1 MKKILLSISIIILSF
16 SLTLQTDAAWEKEME
31 SFKKQDQQNPP
42 QLGQILFV
50 GSSTFTLWK
59 TMQDDMPEIP
69 LINRGFGGS
78 KVTDLIEHFDTVIAP
93 YHPKQIVIY
102 EGDNDIVSGASPK
115 KILENYKQL
124 LQKIRALY
132 PEIPV
137 TIISVKP
144 CESRKDKLIAIAVL
158 NDMLNVW
165 ASQTENLYYLNTFDI
180 TLNAE
185 GTPIPE
191 YFLKDKLH
199 LNNLG
204 YKAWA
209 RKISKHLQSID

>member
-115 KILENYKQL
+115 KILENYKQSML
-124 LQKIRALY
+124 CIFWENEIKIIRTEHITRTKYTKVMFHILRY
-132 PEIPV
+132 LVQIFWNQLVELGKRFCQQLFFGLS
-137 TIISVKP
+137 ISV
-144 CESRKDKLIAIAVL
+144 RFIAQVIGKCFIV
-158 NDMLNVW
+158 NI
-165 ASQTENLYYLNTFDI
+165 F
-180 TLNAE
+180 
-185 GTPIPE
+185 P
-191 YFLKDKLH
+191 
-199 LNNLG
+199 
-204 YKAWA
+204 
-209 RKISKHLQSID
+209 